1 MDRRTRTLFAALFG
15 AVVIATA
22 LAAILLGGSAS
33 PSTTAPPGTA
43 EMTGVVVAVDSA
55 GLGNVRAFTLRRP
68 GGEQVEF
75 DLRALENGAQ
85 FPPGHLAEHQ
95 ATAAPVR
102 VWYRMDG
109 ADRLAIRLEDA
120 PQQASARGPA
130 YSTA

>member
-22 LAAILLGGSAS
+22 LAAILLGGSGS
-33 PSTTAPPGTA
+33 PSTTASPGTA

-120 PQQASARGPA
+120 PQ
-130 YSTA
+130 